1 MSQMFLLCEVLLPG
15 IIGSRERLTQHWAR
29 CTGDGVFNLGEILDM
44 PWARAALSEQFIVWR
59 GEGSEWKLYLPCQWP
74 VKTWHTPPAGELV
87 IEGTET
93 IRSLIGGEEWRAF
106 ARTAEPLFKLI
117 ESFPKTGHWDEDE
130 EVELFAP
137 FLQAGVGL
145 LGLSAE
151 CFRIEADGTV
161 HFVPQGLPALSEAQ
175 VQQLLD
181 KKPKAWKARPPRGG
195 TWTPEWQLL
204 WLWLDAARSFWGS
217 HFVNPVSA
225 LTKAYIDLPVRE
237 RATTRAGSG
246 LAAAHPSKGHPAAG
260 DRVPVVTPDASQI
273 EAFFEQ
279 CTDRQTK
286 AQLRLTLEGGKW
298 IAQVVVQ
305 FSQPEINPSGQLQ
318 SLKELAER
326 TGLAPLLNGNAWTGG
341 WALVR
346 GAGSESWVFEA
357 HSALLSPAA
366 ASWLPRS

>member
-1 MSQMFLLCEVLLPG
+1 M
-15 IIGSRERLTQHWAR
+15 
-29 CTGDGVFNLGEILDM
+29 FNLAEILDM

-74 VKTWHTPPAGELV
+74 VKTWHTPPSGELV
-87 IEGTET
+87 VEGTET

-106 ARTAEPLFKLI
+106 TRTADPLFKLI
-117 ESFPKTGHWDEDE
+117 ESFPKIGHWDEDE

-137 FLQAGVGL
+137 FLQAGIGL
-145 LGLSAE
+145 LGLGAE
-151 CFRIEADGTV
+151 CFKIEADGTV
-161 HFVPQGLPALSEAQ
+161 HFVPQGLPAPSEAQ

-181 KKPKAWKARPPRGG
+181 KKPRAWKARPPRGS

-217 HFVNPVSA
+217 HFVNPVSP
-225 LTKAYIDLPVRE
+225 LTKAYTDLPVRE
-237 RATTRAGSG
+237 RATIRAGHPQT
-246 LAAAHPSKGHPAAG
+246 LATTHTASRGHQLEAG
-260 DRVPVVTPDASQI
+260 GVLVVTPNASQTL

-279 CTDRQTK
+279 CTDRQTN

-298 IAQVVVQ
+298 SAHVVVQ
-305 FSQPEINPSGQLQ
+305 SSQFEINPTVQLQ
-318 SLKELAER
+318 PIKELAER
-326 TGLAPLLNGNAWTGG
+326 TGLAALLNGDAWTGG

-346 GAGSESWVFEA
+346 GEGTESWVFEA
-357 HSALLSPAA
+357 RSSLLSPAF